1 MIRIKNEKQI
11 DGIRRSCK
19 LLARLYRE
27 LVPGVKAGMTTW
39 DIDKLC
45 VDFITAH
52 GGTPAWYSQ
61 DFPGAAC
68 ISVNDEVI
76 HGIPS
81 KKRVIQEGDLV
92 SLDIGIDLDGYISD
106 SAVTVPVGKI
116 SERERLLVDT
126 TTRALEAESR
136 HAGRE
141 TVSATYPV
149 PYTMSRPR
157 RVSVLSMNIADTGW
171 G

>member
-92 SLDIGIDLDGYISD
+92 SLDIGIDLDRYISD

-116 SERERLLVDT
+116 SE
-126 TTRALEAESR
+126 
-136 HAGRE
+136 
-141 TVSATYPV
+141 
-149 PYTMSRPR
+149 
-157 RVSVLSMNIADTGW
+157 
-171 G
+171 